1 LPFLTIIL
9 FSLVLSPSLLF
20 AQEPSLPAIWT
31 TVNIGSPLLGGG
43 SRPLPCRPTS
53 CPAIAIQTSAAG
65 WASTDEQRADELTFV
80 YKSLI
85 DDFAVIARIEPPA
98 SGIAAA
104 GGLSVRAGLEPSA
117 AAVSLVVSAS
127 GQLLLHNRTAAG
139 DVNQSWLLGT
149 TAGSSWL
156 KLERRGTVIAAFQS
170 SDGTQWTY
178 IGHGTIPETRTVDA
192 GMVAASANPDALPNV
207 LATGFRI
214 DRLSTLPAGWNG
226 VEVGAPWGSTGAFS
240 YLDGAYTT
248 FNSSGSIG
256 DLLDRFGF
264 TYIRVTGDAEIVA
277 RVLAPGT
284 PGGSEAGVM
293 ARESLDPDAAHVFA
307 AVAAPSTGI
316 TKRRIAAGLPTSP
329 GATRTVSP
337 GWWLK
342 LVRRGPLVTTFE
354 SAHGAGWTP
363 SSSDIVPLPDTFFL
377 GLAFA
382 SGFGLTAQ
390 GVFDQVSVRALAANQ
405 SPLVTLDT
413 PATTVTAGDAVAFSA
428 SASDPDDRVE
438 AVEFY
443 VDGTPVGTDTA
454 TPFQATW
461 VEALEGTHVLTAVA
475 IDSEKARTTSVPVTV
490 TVSARATSTD
500 SGSLETTTTP
510 EPSGLPEPADN
521 PSPTEATSPSPAT
534 PSPATT
540 PESVV
545 PEPTPVIPPIS
556 IPETS
561 PPVVPPPT
569 PPVEPSPATSWQLQ
583 FAPSPDHDLNVD
595 RYVLQVFTADLVS
608 LAIELDLGHPTV
620 SNGVCAVDVSDTV
633 AALAAGSYVF
643 SVRARDDDTGLFSS
657 PATTIFTN

>member
-1 LPFLTIIL
+1 
-9 FSLVLSPSLLF
+9 V
-20 AQEPSLPAIWT
+20 
-31 TVNIGSPLLGGG
+31 
-43 SRPLPCRPTS
+43 
-53 CPAIAIQTSAAG
+53 IAIQTSAAG
-65 WASTDEQRADELTFV
+65 WVSTDEQRADELTFV
-80 YKSLI
+80 YKSLV

-104 GGLSVRAGLEPSA
+104 GGLSVRVGLEPSA
-117 AAVSLVVSAS
+117 AAVSLAVSAS

-139 DVNQSWLLGT
+139 NVNQSWLLGT
-149 TAGSSWL
+149 TGGSSWL
-156 KLERRGTVIAAFQS
+156 KLERRGTVVAAFQS

-178 IGHGTIPETRTVDA
+178 MGHGTIPETRPVNA
-192 GMVAASANPDALPNV
+192 GMVAASENPDATLDV

-214 DRLSTLPAGWNG
+214 ERLSTLPAGWNG
-226 VEVGAPWGSTGAFS
+226 VEVGAPRGSTGAFS

-248 FNSSGSIG
+248 FASSGSIG
-256 DLLDRFGF
+256 DLLDRFAF

-293 ARESLDPDAAHVFA
+293 ARESLDPNAAHVFA
-307 AVAAPSTGI
+307 AVAAPSTSI

-354 SAHGAGWTP
+354 SVDGAGWTP

-413 PATTVTAGDAVAFSA
+413 PATTVTAGDAVVFSA

-443 VDGTPVGTDTA
+443 VDGTQVGTDTA
-454 TPFQATW
+454 MPYQATW
-461 VEALEGTHVLTAVA
+461 VEAVEGTHVLTAVA
-475 IDSEKARTTSVPVTV
+475 IDSEAARTTSAPVTV

-500 SGSLETTTTP
+500 SGSPETTTTTQ
-510 EPSGLPEPADN
+510 PSGLPEPADN

-534 PSPATT
+534 T
-540 PESVV
+540 PESEV
-545 PEPTPVIPPIS
+545 PEPAPIVPPIS

-561 PPVVPPPT
+561 SPVVPPPT

-583 FAPSPDHDLNVD
+583 FVPSPDHDLNVD
-595 RYVLQVFTADLVS
+595 RYVLQVFTADQVS
-608 LAIELDLGHPTV
+608 LAIELDLGHPTI
-620 SNGVCAVDVSDTV
+620 SNGVCAVDVSNTV
-633 AALAAGSYVF
+633 AALGAGSYVF
-643 SVRARDDDTGLFSS
+643 SVRARDDDTGLYSS
-657 PATTIFTN
+657 PATTSFTTEARRTALAPSLVLLRPAPWAPGTTPAAPMRRQ